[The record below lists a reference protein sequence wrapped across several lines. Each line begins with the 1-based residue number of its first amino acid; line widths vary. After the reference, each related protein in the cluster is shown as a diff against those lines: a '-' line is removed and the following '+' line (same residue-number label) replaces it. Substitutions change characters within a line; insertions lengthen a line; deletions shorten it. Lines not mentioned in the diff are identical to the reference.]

1 MQLYRGTIKIFSNWT
16 TSLEEGLALTE
27 DKLKEQVAVPE
38 LGTMFMLCD
47 NSTLHTHIPN
57 ISVLPTRNRMEEA
70 ASKFPELPAGVDV
83 TRQETLMSFFQ
94 IKSSMNLHKRS
105 TK

>member
-1 MQLYRGTIKIFSNWT
+1 MCPRTLVQLYRGTIKIFSNWA

-47 NSTLHTHIPN
+47 NSTLHTHIPD
-57 ISVLPTRNRMEEA
+57 ISVLPTKITEWRRPP
-70 ASKFPELPAGVDV
+70 ASFQSCQPEW
-83 TRQETLMSFFQ
+83 M
-94 IKSSMNLHKRS
+94 
-105 TK
+105 